1 MNFWDTEPTKP
12 VFDFDTQKREL
23 IDNMDYL
30 AKDDR

>member
-1 MNFWDTEPTKP
+1 MNFWDTEPQKP

-30 AKDDR
+30 TR